1 MMITYRA
8 PDQVEKSVIDGRP
21 VLSTPQGGKIAI
33 DATLLSLWEFA
44 PGRSLEEIL
53 AGFQAK
59 YASQQTVRAALACLC
74 QAGLL
79 MRTGDTPLSQISSEP
94 VSGPQVAAIIVG
106 YNSRDWLAE
115 CLPSLQAQTYAPIET
130 IVVDNGSQDG
140 TLPWLEAS
148 YPQVKSIRLDPPV
161 PLASAINHG
170 VALAPPESLLLILNP
185 DIRLEPDAVAQMVG
199 GALSDPACA
208 ATGAKLRFWWAPAF
222 LNGLGNQVGPF
233 SWGTDNAIGH
243 LDLGQF
249 DHWQELPSACFAAT
263 LINRAAWQAVGPVDE
278 DFPMYYE
285 DVDWCYRAR
294 LSGYKILPA
303 PQAIVYH
310 AFGGKVPGGQAD
322 NLSPSKL
329 RNVVYGRYR
338 FAIKL
343 TGEYLPRFISNYWV
357 EDWTNFGR
365 HLVKLNWKMA
375 AAYLRGWLAVLR
387 GLPELRKS
395 RQALQA
401 QRILTDSDL
410 FAIQRSIPAPL
421 IWHSLPEL
429 TWDLIIQHYSPLMI
443 SGRTQSMPEYRSA
456 SRRPHLLI
464 VSNDI
469 VDEKMAGPGMR
480 YLELARALAGDID
493 VTLAVPSA
501 TSLQIDGLQIVRY
514 WEERPASLQVLVE
527 NSDIALVSTYMVNK
541 FPFLSATHT
550 RLVVDLYDPTV
561 LENLHY
567 YLNEPIS
574 SQQALNQHG
583 IATTNQLLKLGDYF
597 ICGNERQ
604 RDFWLGWLTAIGR
617 VNPLTFQDDAS
628 LRNLID
634 VVGIGF
640 PDRDLRPGERL
651 LRGVHPQIPPEA
663 RIVLWGGGIWNW
675 LDPLTLIRAW
685 PEVVQKH
692 PEARL
697 VFLGTRHPNPL
708 VPAHVMAQKA
718 QQLAAEI
725 GEKDRTIIFI
735 EWVSYRERETLLSE
749 ADIGVALHPVHV
761 ETRYSIRTRMLDYL
775 WARLPILVTDGDIT
789 SEWVRQYNLG
799 VVVPPFEP
807 QAVAAGL
814 NILLDKQKAEFTQA
828 FEPLFALY
836 RWPQVVEPLQR
847 YCLEGGYAPDRLE
860 RSVPVGSE
868 PPNRSNLAR
877 AIYIFRTE
885 GLKAFLHRAWRH
897 LQWRLSRP

>member
-1 MMITYRA
+1 MISYRA
-8 PDQVEKSVIDGRP
+8 PTRTQKSTIDGRP
-21 VLSTPQGGKIAI
+21 VLSTVQGGKIAI
-33 DATLLSLWEFA
+33 DATLLSLWEYA
-44 PGRSLEEIL
+44 AGRTLDEIL
-53 AGFQAK
+53 ASFQAE
-59 YASQQTVRAALACLC
+59 YATQQTIRAALACLC

-79 MRTGDTPLSQISSEP
+79 EREGVSASAPALPEA
-94 VSGPQVAAIIVG
+94 VSGPLVSAVIVG
-106 YNSRDWLAE
+106 YNSRDWLVE

-140 TLPWLEAS
+140 TLPWLEAN
-148 YPQVKSIRLDPPV
+148 YPQVKTVRLDPPV
-161 PLASAINHG
+161 PLSSAINRG
-170 VALAPPESLLLILNP
+170 VSLASRDSLLLVLNP
-185 DIRLEPDAVAQMVG
+185 DIRLEPDAVAQMVVV
-199 GALSDPACA
+199 ALSDPACA
-208 ATGAKLRFWWAPAF
+208 AVGAKLRFWWAPSF

-249 DHWQELPSACFAAT
+249 DHWEELPSACFAAT

-278 DFPMYYE
+278 SFPMYYE
-285 DVDWCYRAR
+285 DVEWCYRAR
-294 LSGYKILPA
+294 LSGHKILPA
-303 PQAIVYH
+303 PQAIIYH

-322 NLSPSKL
+322 TLSPAKL

-343 TGEYLPRFISNYWV
+343 TGAYLARFISNYWV
-357 EDWTNFGR
+357 EDWTNVGR
-365 HLVKLNWKMA
+365 HLLKLNWKMTA
-375 AAYLRGWLAVLR
+375 GYLQGWLAVLR

-395 RQALQA
+395 RKVLQS
-401 QRILTDSDL
+401 QRKLSDSDL
-410 FAIQRSIPAPL
+410 FAFQRSIPAPL

-429 TWDLIIQHYSPLMI
+429 TWDLIIQHYLPLIM
-443 SGRTQSMPEYRSA
+443 SGRTQSMPETRSA
-456 SRRPHLLI
+456 TRRPQLLI
-464 VSNDI
+464 VSNDV

-501 TSLQIDGLQIVRY
+501 TSLQIDGLQLVRY
-514 WEERPASLQVLVE
+514 WEERPTSLQVLVD

-541 FPFLSATHT
+541 FPFLSTTHT

-583 IATTNQLLKLGDYF
+583 VATTNQLLKLGDYF

-617 VNPLTFQDDAS
+617 VNPLTFKNDTS

-640 PDRDLRPGERL
+640 PDRELQPGDKL
-651 LRGVHPQIPPEA
+651 LRGVHPEIPPDA
-663 RIVLWGGGIWNW
+663 RIILWGGGIWNW

-708 VPAHVMAQKA
+708 VPAHEMAQKA

-735 EWVSYRERETLLSE
+735 EWVSYQERETLLSE
-749 ADIGVALHPVHV
+749 ADIGVALHPIHV

-799 VVVPPFEP
+799 VVVPPFETH
-807 QAVAAGL
+807 AVAAGL
-814 NILLDKQKAEFTQA
+814 NALLDKQKKEFAQA
-828 FEPLFALY
+828 FEPLFSHF
-836 RWPQVVEPLQR
+836 RWSQVVEPLQR
-847 YCLEGGYAPDRLE
+847 YCLEGTYAPDRLD
-860 RSVPVGSE
+860 RTAQPE
-868 PPNRSNLAR
+868 PESLNRSNLAR
-877 AIYIFRTE
+877 AIYILKTE
-885 GLKAFLHRAWRH
+885 GLKALLHRAWRH

>member
-1 MMITYRA
+1 MITYCKPA
-8 PDQVEKSVIDGRP
+8 QVEHHVIDGRP

-33 DATLLSLWEFA
+33 DPTLLSLWEYA
-44 PGRSLEEIL
+44 PGHTLEEII
-53 AGFQAK
+53 AGFQDE

-79 MRTGDTPLSQISSEP
+79 MREGDISLLQTSSEP
-94 VSGPQVAAIIVG
+94 VSGPPVSAILVG
-106 YNSRDWLAE
+106 YNSREWLAE
-115 CLPSLQAQTYAPIET
+115 CLPSLLAQTYSPIEM
-130 IVVDNGSQDG
+130 IVVDNGSQDE

-148 YPQVKSIRLDPPV
+148 YPQIKSIRLDPAV
-161 PLASAINHG
+161 PLSSAINQG
-170 VALAPPESLLLILNP
+170 AALAHPESRLLILNP
-185 DIRLEPDAVAQMVG
+185 DIRLEPDAVAFMV
-199 GALSDPACA
+199 AAADRDPACA
-208 ATGAKLRFWWAPAF
+208 AVGAKLRFSWAPAF

-249 DHWQELPSACFAAT
+249 DHWEELPSACFAAT

-278 DFPMYYE
+278 SYPMYYE

-294 LSGYKILPA
+294 LRGYKILPA
-303 PQAIVYH
+303 PKAIIYH
-310 AFGGKVPGGQAD
+310 AFGAKVPGGKAD
-322 NLSPSKL
+322 TLSPSKL

-338 FAIKL
+338 FAIKV
-343 TGEYLPRFISNYWV
+343 TGAYLSRFISIYWA
-357 EDWTNFGR
+357 EDWTNLGR
-365 HLVKLNWKMA
+365 HLFKLDWRMVGG
-375 AAYLRGWLAVLR
+375 YLQGWLAVLG
-387 GLPELRKS
+387 GLTELRKT
-395 RQALQA
+395 RKALQA
-401 QRILTDSDL
+401 QRKLADPEL
-410 FAIQRSIPAPL
+410 FAVQRNIPMPL

-429 TWDLIIQHYSPLMI
+429 TWDHIIHHYSPLII
-443 SGRTQSMPEYRSA
+443 SGRTQAMPEFQSA
-456 SRRPHLLI
+456 TRRPHLLI
-464 VSNDI
+464 VSNDV

-480 YLELARALAGDID
+480 YLELARALGKNVD

-501 TSLQIDGLQIVRY
+501 TSLQIDGLQLVRY

-567 YLNEPIS
+567 YLNEPMS
-574 SQQALNQHG
+574 SQQALNHHG

-597 ICGNERQ
+597 VCGNERQ
-604 RDFWLGWLTAIGR
+604 RDYWLGWLTAIGR
-617 VNPLTFQDDAS
+617 VNPLNFQDDAS
-628 LRNLID
+628 LRKLID

-640 PDRDLRPGERL
+640 PDRDLEPGNRL
-651 LRGVHPQIPPEA
+651 LRGVHPQIPSDA

-675 LDPLTLIRAW
+675 LDPLTLIQAW
-685 PEVVQKH
+685 PKVVQKH
-692 PEARL
+692 PTARL

-708 VPAHVMAQKA
+708 VPVHEMAQRA
-718 QQLAAEI
+718 QQLSAEI
-725 GEKDRTIIFI
+725 GEKDRSIIFI
-735 EWVSYRERETLLSE
+735 EWVSYQERETLLNE
-749 ADIGVALHPVHV
+749 ADVGVALHPIHV

-807 QAVAAGL
+807 DAVSAGL
-814 NILLDKQKAEFTQA
+814 NLLLDKQKTDFAPA
-828 FEPLFALY
+828 FEPLFLRH
-836 RWPQVVEPLQR
+836 RWSRVVEPLLR
-847 YCLEGGYAPDRLE
+847 YCLQGGYAPDRQE
-860 RSVPVGSE
+860 RSIQAE
-868 PPNRSNLAR
+868 PEPANRSNLAR

-885 GLKAFLHRAWRH
+885 GLKALLHRAWRH
-897 LQWRLSRP
+897 LQWRFSRP

>member
-1 MMITYRA
+1 MITYRT
-8 PDQVEKSVIDGRP
+8 PVQVEKSVIDGRP

-33 DATLLSLWEFA
+33 DATLLSLWEYA
-44 PGRSLEEIL
+44 PERTLEEVL
-53 AGFQAK
+53 ASFQAE
-59 YASQQTVRAALACLC
+59 YASQHTVRVALACLC

-79 MRTGDTPLSQISSEP
+79 LRDGSLGSAQPSLERVKGP
-94 VSGPQVAAIIVG
+94 KVSAIIVG
-106 YNSRDWLAE
+106 YNSREWLAE
-115 CLPSLQAQTYAPIET
+115 CLPSLLAQTYAPIET
-130 IVVDNGSQDG
+130 IIVDNGSQDG
-140 TLPWLEAS
+140 SLIWLETS
-148 YPQVKSIRLDPPV
+148 YPQVKTSRLDPPV
-161 PLASAINHG
+161 PLSSAINHG
-170 VALAPPESLLLILNP
+170 VALADPDSLLLILNP
-185 DIRLEPDAVAQMVG
+185 DIRLEPDAVAQMVAV
-199 GALSDPACA
+199 ALSDPVCA
-208 ATGAKLRFWWAPAF
+208 AVGAKLRFWWAPAF

-249 DHWQELPSACFAAT
+249 DLWKELPSACFAAT
-263 LINRAAWQAVGPVDE
+263 LIHRAAWQTVGPVDE

-294 LSGYKILPA
+294 LTGHKILPA
-303 PQAIVYH
+303 PRAIIYH
-310 AFGGKVPGGQAD
+310 AFGGKVPGGGAD
-322 NLSPSKL
+322 TLSPSKL

-343 TGEYLPRFISNYWV
+343 TGEYLTRFILNYWV
-357 EDWTNFGR
+357 EDWSNFGR
-365 HLVKLNWKMA
+365 HLVRLNWKMA
-375 AAYLRGWLAVLR
+375 GGYLRGWLAVLR
-387 GLPELRKS
+387 GVPELLTARKN
-395 RQALQA
+395 LQA
-401 QRILTDSDL
+401 QRKLTDPEL
-410 FAIQRSIPAPL
+410 FAIQRSIPMPL

-429 TWDLIIQHYSPLMI
+429 TWDHIIHTYSPLI
-443 SGRTQSMPEYRSA
+443 KSGRTQVMPEFKSA
-456 SRRPHLLI
+456 TRRPHLLI
-464 VSNDI
+464 VSNDV
-469 VDEKMAGPGMR
+469 VDVKMAGPGMR
-480 YLELARALAGDID
+480 YLELARALAGDVD
-493 VTLAVPSA
+493 VTLAVPAA
-501 TSLQIDGLQIVRY
+501 TSLQIDGLQLVRY

-541 FPFLSATHT
+541 FPFLTTTHT

-574 SQQALNQHG
+574 SQQALHQHG
-583 IATTNQLLKLGDYF
+583 VTTTNQLLKLGDYF

-604 RDFWLGWLTAIGR
+604 RDFWLGWLTATGR
-617 VNPLTFQDDAS
+617 INPLTFQVDAS

-640 PDRDLRPGERL
+640 PDRDLHTGERL
-651 LRGVHPQIPPEA
+651 LRGVHPQIPLAA

-708 VPAHVMAQKA
+708 VPAHEMAQKA

-735 EWVSYRERETLLSE
+735 EWVSYQDRERLLSE
-749 ADIGVALHPVHV
+749 ADIGVALHPIHV

-789 SEWVRQYNLG
+789 SEWVQQYNLG

-807 QAVAAGL
+807 QAVSAGL
-814 NILLDKQKAEFTQA
+814 IDLLDQPKAEFAKA
-828 FEPLFALY
+828 FEPLFVHY
-836 RWPQVVEPLQR
+836 RWSQVVEPLRR

-860 RSVPVGSE
+860 RSAQIESE

-877 AIYIFRTE
+877 ALYIFRTE
-885 GLKAFLHRAWRH
+885 GPKTFLHRVWRH